1 MENKP
6 LSLGQNLK
14 IKKCLKSY
22 LTAKKYYQ
30 TDTDK
35 SIDYFKQCIKILN
48 DLKDKSS
55 IKDDMI
61 DIIDETETACS
72 KYLTMAIESTLEK
85 PMQLYT
91 SDNASTD
98 ELFEMV
104 NTGYLKKIK
113 EYKYGQVNFNVYNDA
128 GLTPLHWAIRCG
140 DTSFLKES
148 FKLGA
153 HIDTSSK
160 YGHTLLEFACLEKD
174 PNMINFLISYGS
186 DMKKHL
192 IFREGKKYFNNGN
205 QMDILLLEKY
215 VIEHSTALPENKLL
229 YLGWLTLP
237 GQSID
242 LEYCDTKNSTISKN
256 TISIVNFIQ
265 QLDNLLS
272 NLNEEHRNTYLMIIK
287 EELSYSL
294 VFKLGCPVNPIEIL
308 LYNLVPFINYVEPLK
323 LRWLLS
329 QEVKYVILKILKNK
343 TKIRTHELKQE
354 LLETLYLTY
363 IKPEITQ
370 NGMMQTIVSQWI
382 CKINV

>member
-1 MENKP
+1 MEN
-6 LSLGQNLK
+6 K

-48 DLKDKSS
+48 DLKDNSS

-72 KYLTMAIESTLEK
+72 KYLTLAIESTLEK

-91 SDNASTD
+91 IGNTSTN
-98 ELFEMV
+98 ELFEV
-104 NTGYLKKIK
+104 VDTGCLKKLK
-113 EYKYGQVNFNVYNDA
+113 EYKYGQVNFNVYNES

-140 DTSFLKES
+140 DTTFLKEA

-160 YGHTLLEFACLEKD
+160 FGHTLLEFACLEKD
-174 PNMINFLISYGS
+174 PNMINFLISNGS
-186 DMKKHL
+186 DMRKHL
-192 IFREGKKYFNNGN
+192 IFREGKIYFNNGN
-205 QMDILLLEKY
+205 QIDILLLEKY
-215 VIEHSTALPENKLL
+215 VMEHSSTTLENKLL

-237 GQSID
+237 GQAIE
-242 LEYCDTKNSTISKN
+242 LEYCDLTNSTISKS
-256 TISIVNFIQ
+256 TITVVNFIQ
-265 QLDNLLS
+265 HLDNLLCK
-272 NLNEEHRNTYLMIIK
+272 LNEEHRNTYLMIIK

-308 LYNLVPFINYVEPLK
+308 LYNLVPFINYTESLK

-329 QEVKYVILKILKNK
+329 QEVKYIILKILKNK
-343 TKIRTHELKQE
+343 TKIRTHELKKE
-354 LLETLYLTY
+354 LLETLYSTY